1 MFVSI
6 IHLRIKYFI
15 VFVFYL
21 WYLFVASAFVRMVI
35 FFYFLTSMVRSSLLS
50 EHNLLVWFY
59 TPLICAMIESALP
72 EQVFLTKLYVK
83 ACSYYFLLIGVWFI
97 PLRGDCS

>member
-21 WYLFVASAFVRMVI
+21 WYLFVASAFVRMVQ
-35 FFYFLTSMVRSSLLS
+35 FFILSFPWSDALFFLNTIYLCD
-50 EHNLLVWFY
+50 F
-59 TPLICAMIESALP
+59 TP
-72 EQVFLTKLYVK
+72 
-83 ACSYYFLLIGVWFI
+83 
-97 PLRGDCS
+97 R